1 MTALGQD
8 NQNDGIRFRCASVVK
23 WFFAVVGSRV
33 LRARSFAPLKSAGH
47 QDDGFI
53 SRMAALFPGWRL
65 IY

>member
-8 NQNDGIRFRCASVVK
+8 NQNDGIGSRCASVVK
-23 WFFAVVGSRV
+23 WFLAVVGSRV

-53 SRMAALFPGWRL
+53 
-65 IY
+65 Y